1 MKQLKPTTS
10 YRFKEETT
18 QTKLAKSKGSLIGS
32 ILVIMDRLPVKEV
45 DTAIYAAE
53 AIIEVLDPE
62 SHDYMFVITM
72 INERL
77 KRFNL
82 HL

>member
-10 YRFKEETT
+10 YKFKEETL

-32 ILVIMDRLPVKEV
+32 ILVIMSRLPESEV
-45 DTAIYAAE
+45 DTAIYATE

-62 SHDYMFVITM
+62 SQDYLFVM
-72 INERL
+72 DMLNERL

-82 HL
+82 YL